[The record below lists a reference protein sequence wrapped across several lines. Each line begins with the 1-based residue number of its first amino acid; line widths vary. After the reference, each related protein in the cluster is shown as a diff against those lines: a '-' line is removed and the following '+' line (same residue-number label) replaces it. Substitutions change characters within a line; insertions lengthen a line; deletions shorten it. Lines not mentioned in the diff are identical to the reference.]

1 MLDLEDMNETERCR
15 FLYRRCVSS
24 YARTFLIRWIR
35 EKDYLK
41 WKFFLK
47 NILILLW
54 DDSQMLLPVLIFHFP
69 TLQFSHSSGKIF
81 AQPHTIVKQICFPNG
96 DVLFLSLFSLF
107 KNWMHNVVWGCAEIL
122 PFWRAKVYS
131 RWTLRACWPKKARD
145 HGKSAVINDDILKVM
160 EWPQITKCK

>member
-41 WKFFLK
+41 LKFFLK

-69 TLQFSHSSGKIF
+69 TLQFSQSSGKIF

-96 DVLFLSLFSLF
+96 DVLFLSLFSLS
-107 KNWMHNVVWGCAEIL
+107 KNWMHNVVWGCAET
-122 PFWRAKVYS
+122 KVRFIVNWFHFY
-131 RWTLRACWPKKARD
+131 LA
-145 HGKSAVINDDILKVM
+145 L
-160 EWPQITKCK
+160 